1 MINIYIFL
9 LQLLKARILHKASFT
24 IFFNCYRKQLKSH
37 RQGTYFVLVVLHNF
51 IVIRCTSEHIDTKTG
66 TPARNLDL
74 ICSTLIQILLRH
86 FTITDPLRWSGDIFS
101 HLRERRVTA
110 KTQNCANHLLFIT
123 SCVSEFLRQ
132 TNENQHVLIRRHL
145 LFPTSL
151 SNHR

>member
-1 MINIYIFL
+1 MINIFFFFAVASEGQNIALAKFYNF
-9 LQLLKARILHKASFT
+9 LQLLSKITSSRHML
-24 IFFNCYRKQLKSH
+24 
-37 RQGTYFVLVVLHNF
+37 FVLVVLHNF

-66 TPARNLDL
+66 TPARNLNL

-110 KTQNCANHLLFIT
+110 KTQNCANLLLFIT

-132 TNENQHVLIRRHL
+132 TIENQHVLIQRHL